1 MRNVTNSNYSFLVL
15 WLCLSELEN
24 RNCIYYH
31 RYGTQIDP
39 INMDEKMGPMDI
51 PFQQGFVKSNARVQG
66 IEIHGMSSAAL
77 EKVS

>member
-1 MRNVTNSNYSFLVL
+1 MRKVTNSNYSFLVL
-15 WLCLSELEN
+15 WLCFSELES